1 MTAQAQKIRNFIFRE
16 KVFSSSV
23 LLLIAISA
31 ASPYFLSVDNLR
43 NLTVQLAVYGIVAL
57 GMTFAIIG
65 GEFDLGVG
73 SILSVAGVLAVGLE
87 PRIGIL
93 LSILAALAAGLAF
106 GTINGLLVSKA
117 KINSFIVTFGS
128 MVMVKGLALTIADGR
143 PIISRSEALNSLGDA
158 KLLGV
163 PVMFLIF
170 IIFLGV
176 CHYILTYT
184 RFGRNIY
191 AVGGNVGVA
200 RATGVNVSFYK
211 AMLFVLTGFFAAV
224 VGVLLAA
231 RLNSGSPIQGDDITL
246 TVIASVVIGG
256 TSLSGGKGNVA
267 RTLLGVFTIMLLS
280 NAFDLLGIQPY
291 IQKVIK
297 GLIIISVVA
306 FDSYNK
312 KKLQA

>member
-1 MTAQAQKIRNFIFRE
+1 MNKQAVKIGNFLLKE

-23 LLLIAISA
+23 LLLIAISI

-43 NLTVQLAVYGIVAL
+43 NLAVQIAVYGIVGL

-65 GEFDLGVG
+65 GEFDLAAG
-73 SILSVAGVLAVGLE
+73 SMISISGVLAVGLE
-87 PRIGIL
+87 PKIGL
-93 LSILAALAAGLAF
+93 GPALVVAMLSGLVF
-106 GTINGLLVSKA
+106 GCINGLLISKA
-117 KINSFIVTFGS
+117 GINSFIVTFGS
-128 MVMVKGLALTIADGR
+128 MVTVKGLALTIANGR
-143 PIISRSEALNSLGDA
+143 PITSQSEALNNFGD
-158 KLLGV
+158 LRVIGI

-170 IIFLGV
+170 VILLVV

-191 AVGGNVGVA
+191 AVGGNLDVA
-200 RATGVNVSFYK
+200 KATGLNVAFYK
-211 AMLFVLTGFFAAV
+211 AILFILTGLFSAL
-224 VGVLLAA
+224 VGILLAA
-231 RLNSGSPIQGDDITL
+231 RLNTGSPIQGDDITL

-256 TSLSGGKGNVA
+256 TSLSGGKGNTA
-267 RTLLGVFTIMLLS
+267 RTLLGVFIMMLLS
-280 NAFDLLGIQPY
+280 NSFDLLGIQPY

-312 KKLQA
+312 KRIER